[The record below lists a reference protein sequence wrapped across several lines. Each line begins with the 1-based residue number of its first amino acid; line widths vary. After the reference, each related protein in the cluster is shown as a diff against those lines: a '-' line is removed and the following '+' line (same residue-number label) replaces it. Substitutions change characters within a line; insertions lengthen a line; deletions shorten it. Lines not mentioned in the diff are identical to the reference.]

1 MSWIKTWRTWH
12 GIKYQTLY
20 FDLLTTSITAESCSE
35 NENDGRTSPSFTFI
49 HNTFVISLLS
59 VHWVRD
65 KKDETISSRGKGIDL
80 ISAAKFC
87 LIFHEKRCASLNL
100 QCQAKYDCVYLTP
113 PLSSPSPPTWRKHLI
128 MLTVKIRHIRWCR
141 FSHIASGEG
150 SIFLYPF
157 KIIEGPCS
165 ESVTKPISLLLLPLL
180 HSFTNQKC
188 CSRNKLTDMAITL
201 NFWDALFRFFLNPF
215 PLSELKFVLKRN
227 YKRMIR
233 TCGTYP
239 SKSKLIK

>member
-12 GIKYQTLY
+12 GIKDQTLY
-20 FDLLTTSITAESCSE
+20 FDLLTTSITAESCNE

-100 QCQAKYDCVYLTP
+100 QCQAKYDCVNLTP
-113 PLSSPSPPTWRKHLI
+113 PLSSPFPPPPPDESIWSCWPWKYATFDGVAFHTSHPAKVQYFFIHLRSLKVHAPNQSQNLFHYYYFLSFICLQTRSVALEIHWQTWQLHLTFE
-128 MLTVKIRHIRWCR
+128 MLFFVFFFLSLSFILVKI
-141 FSHIASGEG
+141 
-150 SIFLYPF
+150 
-157 KIIEGPCS
+157 CS
-165 ESVTKPISLLLLPLL
+165 
-180 HSFTNQKC
+180 
-188 CSRNKLTDMAITL
+188 
-201 NFWDALFRFFLNPF
+201 
-215 PLSELKFVLKRN
+215 
-227 YKRMIR
+227 
-233 TCGTYP
+233 
-239 SKSKLIK
+239 

>member
-100 QCQAKYDCVYLTP
+100 QCQATVLTSPHPSQAPPPPPPDESIWSCWPWKYATFDGVAFHTSHPAKVQYFFIHLRSLKVHAPNQSQNLFHYYYFLSFICLQTRSVALEINWQTWQLHLTFEM
-113 PLSSPSPPTWRKHLI
+113 LFFVFFLI
-128 MLTVKIRHIRWCR
+128 P
-141 FSHIASGEG
+141 
-150 SIFLYPF
+150 FLY
-157 KIIEGPCS
+157 
-165 ESVTKPISLLLLPLL
+165 
-180 HSFTNQKC
+180 
-188 CSRNKLTDMAITL
+188 
-201 NFWDALFRFFLNPF
+201 
-215 PLSELKFVLKRN
+215 LS
-227 YKRMIR
+227 
-233 TCGTYP
+233 
-239 SKSKLIK
+239 

>member
-1 MSWIKTWRTWH
+1 MSWIKTWRIWH

-100 QCQAKYDCVYLTP
+100 QCQAKYDCVNLTP
-113 PLSSPSPPTWRKHLI
+113 PLSSSSPPY
-128 MLTVKIRHIRWCR
+128 LTKAFDHVDRENTPHSMVSLFIHRIRRR
-141 FSHIASGEG
+141 FN
-150 SIFLYPF
+150 
-157 KIIEGPCS
+157 
-165 ESVTKPISLLLLPLL
+165 ISL
-180 HSFTNQKC
+180 S
-188 CSRNKLTDMAITL
+188 I
-201 NFWDALFRFFLNPF
+201 
-215 PLSELKFVLKRN
+215 
-227 YKRMIR
+227 
-233 TCGTYP
+233 
-239 SKSKLIK
+239 